1 MAIKFFNDTDSVV
14 TFANEYTASIKYDR
28 VDTVPLGSHVLYE
41 MDSTWWG
48 YVGKVIATIAYN
60 FTTELII
67 QYDQSI
73 SGFTNTADAHEYF
86 NEMV

>member
-1 MAIKFFNDTDSVV
+1 MALKFFNDSDSIV

-67 QYDQSI
+67 QYDQSVA
-73 SGFTNTADAHEYF
+73 GFTTTSEAREYF
-86 NEMV
+86 DDVV